1 MVLAWL
7 AHPPQKPWAV
17 ELRRGISFQWFPPSR
32 PTARYDVLLE
42 LQQVFGPREESE
54 IWVTFKKL
62 KPYIFISYI
71 YICICH
77 MFVPSWVYHGLSFFI
92 TWKSEIL
99 LYTSWWIQ
107 HPRVTEMHCR
117 KDQVEMI
124 WDHHLDP
131 QDCFGLMSFRFSL
144 VRCVYNG
151 LYRK

>member
-62 KPYIFISYI
+62 KSYIYIFISYI
-71 YICICH
+71 YMYMSYIRTQLGLPWFIVFYH
-77 MFVPSWVYHGLSFFI
+77 MKIRDSA
-92 TWKSEIL
+92 
-99 LYTSWWIQ
+99 TSWWIQ

-144 VRCVYNG
+144 VRWVYHG
-151 LYRK
+151 LCRK

>member
-62 KPYIFISYI
+62 KSYI
-71 YICICH
+71 YIYLYHIYIY
-77 MFVPSWVYHGLSFFI
+77 VYVIYSYPVGFTMVYRFFI

-99 LYTSWWIQ
+99 LHLGGSSIPGWRRCIAERIKWKWFETIILTRKIALVWWA
-107 HPRVTEMHCR
+107 
-117 KDQVEMI
+117 
-124 WDHHLDP
+124 LD
-131 QDCFGLMSFRFSL
+131 FH
-144 VRCVYNG
+144 
-151 LYRK
+151 